1 MVSRSDLVRVDR
13 WTYDLPT
20 SLRSDMR
27 VPARLYASESI
38 LSDALEDRSLDQL
51 LNTTTLPGIVGHS
64 LAMPDMHQ
72 GYGFPIGGV
81 AATALP
87 DGIISPG
94 GVGYDINCG
103 VRVLAT
109 GLEASAIRPQLDT
122 LLAALFQSVPSGVGS
137 SRDRS
142 LSAKELERLLRQ
154 GSRWA
159 VSRGWGRSEDIDHT
173 EDGGTLEGADPAALS
188 SRARERGL
196 DQVGTL
202 GSGNHFL
209 EIDKITDIYD
219 DQVAK
224 ALGLCEGC
232 VAVWIHCGS
241 RGLGHQVCTDAV
253 RTMQKA
259 ISRYHIDLPDRELA
273 CAPLSSPEGKQY
285 LAAMACAANY
295 AWANRQTITHRVRE
309 AFSDVLG
316 ADLAKDDL
324 SLVYDVCHNI
334 AKIETH
340 VVDGQEQR
348 LCVHRKGAT
357 RAFGPGR
364 PQVPETLRDLGQP
377 VLVPGSMGTS
387 SYIML
392 GTERAMQETFGSC
405 CHGAGRVKSR
415 SQSRRDTRGET
426 LKQQLRN
433 RGIAVLTDSL
443 RGLAEEA
450 PDAYK
455 IVDDVVKVVEGV
467 GLARKVA
474 RTSPIGVIKG

>member
-1 MVSRSDLVRVDR
+1 MVSRNDLVRVDQ

-20 SLRSDMR
+20 LLRSDMR

-38 LSDALEDRSLDQL
+38 LADALEDRSLDQL
-51 LNTTTLPGIVGHS
+51 LNTTTLPGIVGRS

-87 DGIISPG
+87 DGVISPG

-109 GLEASAIRPQLDT
+109 GLKASAIRPKLDT

-137 SRDRS
+137 SRDRP
-142 LSAKELERLLRQ
+142 LSSKELERLLRQ

-159 VSRGWGRSEDIDHT
+159 VSRGWGRPEDIDHT

-188 SRARERGL
+188 ERARERGL

-209 EIDKITDIYD
+209 EIDEITDIYD
-219 DQVAK
+219 DQAAE
-224 ALGLCEGC
+224 ALGLREGC

-259 ISRYHIDLPDRELA
+259 ISHYQIDLPDRELA

-309 AFSDVLG
+309 AFSRTLG
-316 ADLAKDDL
+316 GDLAKDDL

-340 VVDGQEQR
+340 IVDGEEHQV
-348 LCVHRKGAT
+348 CVHRKGAT
-357 RAFGPGR
+357 RAFGPGYPEV
-364 PQVPETLRDLGQP
+364 PQSLRHLGQP

-426 LKQQLRN
+426 LKQQLRD
-433 RGIAVLTDSL
+433 RGIVVLTDSL

-455 IVDDVVKVVEGV
+455 AVDDVVKVVGGA
-467 GLARKVA
+467 GLARRVA
-474 RTSPIGVIKG
+474 RSIPMGVIKG

>member
-1 MVSRSDLVRVDR
+1 MVRKSDLVRVDR

-38 LSDALEDRSLDQL
+38 LDDALQDRSLDQL

-64 LAMPDMHQ
+64 LAMPDIHQ

-87 DGIISPG
+87 DGVISPG

-109 GLEASAIRPQLDT
+109 GIETWALRPKLDT
-122 LLAALFQSVPSGVGS
+122 LLAVLFQSVPSGVGS
-137 SRDRS
+137 SHDIT
-142 LSAKELERLLRQ
+142 LSSKELERLLRQ

-159 VSRGWGRSEDIDHT
+159 VSRGWGRAEDIDHT

-196 DQVGTL
+196 NQVGTL

-209 EIDKITDIYD
+209 EIDEITHIYD
-219 DQVAK
+219 EEMAA
-224 ALGLCEGC
+224 ALGLHEGC
-232 VAVWIHCGS
+232 VVVWIHCGS

-253 RTMQKA
+253 RSMQKA

-273 CAPLSSPEGKQY
+273 CAPLNSPEGRQY

-309 AFSDVLG
+309 AFSHVLG
-316 ADLAKDDL
+316 SDLAKDDL

-340 VVDGQEQR
+340 IVDGER
-348 LCVHRKGAT
+348 RKVCVHRKGAT
-357 RAFGPGR
+357 RAFGPGL
-364 PQVPETLRDLGQP
+364 PEVPAALRHLGQP
-377 VLVPGSMGTS
+377 VLVPGSMGTC
-387 SYIML
+387 SYIMV
-392 GTERAMQETFGSC
+392 GTKYAMRETFGSC

-426 LKQQLRN
+426 LRQQLRD

-455 IVDDVVKVVEGV
+455 AVDDVVTVVEGAR
-467 GLARKVA
+467 LARKVA
-474 RTSPIGVIKG
+474 RSIPIGVIKG

>member
-142 LSAKELERLLRQ
+142 LSTKELERLLRQ

-188 SRARERGL
+188 SRACERGL

-209 EIDKITDIYD
+209 EIDEITDIYD

-224 ALGLCEGC
+224 ALGLREGC

>member
-1 MVSRSDLVRVDR
+1 MVTRSDLVRRDR

-20 SLRSDMR
+20 SLRPDMQ
-27 VPARLYASESI
+27 VPGRLYANESI
-38 LSDALEDRSLDQL
+38 LADALEDRSIDQL
-51 LNTTTLPGIVGHS
+51 QNTTTLPGIVGHA

-81 AATALP
+81 AATATP
-87 DGIISPG
+87 DGVISPG

-109 GLEASAIRPQLDT
+109 RIDAEAIRPRMDT
-122 LLAALFQSVPSGVGS
+122 LLTALFQAVPSGVGS
-137 SRDRS
+137 SRDRA
-142 LSAKELERLLRQ
+142 LSARELDHVLKQ

-159 VSRGWGRSEDIDHT
+159 LSRGWGRPEDLEHT
-173 EDGGTLEGADPAALS
+173 EDHGEMPQADPAALS
-188 SRARERGL
+188 ARAKERGL

-209 EIDKITDIYD
+209 EVDAITEIFDED
-219 DQVAK
+219 AAA
-224 ALGLCEGC
+224 ALGLVKGC

-253 RTMQKA
+253 RSMQQA
-259 ISRYHIDLPDRELA
+259 VSRYRIDLPDRELA
-273 CAPLSSPEGKQY
+273 CAPLSSPEGRQY

-295 AWANRQTITHRVRE
+295 AWANRQAITHRVRE
-309 AFSDVLG
+309 AFSQVLG
-316 ADLAKDDL
+316 SDLEKDDL
-324 SLVYDVCHNI
+324 RLVYDVCHNI

-340 VVDGQEQR
+340 QVDGRRRE

-357 RAFGPGR
+357 RAFGPGL
-364 PQVPETLRDLGQP
+364 PEVPTPLRDLGQP
-377 VLVPGSMGTS
+377 VLVPGSMGTC

-392 GTERAMQETFGSC
+392 GTTRAMLESFGSC

-415 SQSRRDTRGET
+415 TQSRRDVRGEQVRRD
-426 LKQQLRN
+426 LQE
-433 RGIAVLTDSL
+433 RGISVRTDSV

-450 PDAYK
+450 PEAYK
-455 IVDDVVKVVEGV
+455 TVDDVVTVVEGV

-474 RTSPIGVIKG
+474 RTVPIGVIKG

>member
-142 LSAKELERLLRQ
+142 LSTKELERLLRQ

-188 SRARERGL
+188 SRTCERGL

-209 EIDKITDIYD
+209 EIDEITDIYD

-224 ALGLCEGC
+224 ALGLREGC